1 MQESFVNIPF
11 FNSIRLLILLLLLP
25 ATLPA
30 NGIPIEIG
38 GFVLGSDVTD
48 YPDIEYSNYLKEVVI
63 YDWHGFDKGI
73 ISYGICDS
81 PGKIVKIKLKYEDST
96 KKFFQT
102 LLKKYKQKYGKP
114 DEWKG
119 DSFGILHIWKWRF
132 TDKNG
137 DRIHLILQH
146 NTKNPNENNGNM
158 VKLYCPDQ
166 LIREQKC
173 FTKSCS
179 SHLKQKE
186 KEKFMM
192 RKKADWNYLI
202 PKGQQ

>member
-1 MQESFVNIPF
+1 MEV
-11 FNSIRLLILLLLLP
+11 
-25 ATLPA
+25 
-30 NGIPIEIG
+30 G
-38 GFVLGSDVTD
+38 GFILGSDVTE

-81 PGKIVKIKLKYEDST
+81 PGEIVKIKLKYEDSS
-96 KKFFQT
+96 KKFFHT
-102 LLKKYKQKYGKP
+102 LLKKYKKKFGKP

-132 TDKNG
+132 TDKNNN
-137 DRIHLILQH
+137 RIHLILQH

-166 LIREQKC
+166 LIREQQC
-173 FTKSCS
+173 FTKSCTA
-179 SHLKQKE
+179 HLERKE
-186 KEKFMM
+186 KEHLKN
-192 RKKADWNYLI
+192 RKKTDWSYLI
-202 PKGQQ
+202 PQGEQ